1 MTHDEYKN
9 LLISISLE
17 RLDVFLGDLDLGYT
31 DHCIKKRADK
41 GARIA
46 VHIAKKLLDE
56 IDDALDKKERASN
69 QSLYTEK
76 VRDKMN
82 YLLDNC

>member
-31 DHCIKKRADK
+31 DHCIEKRTNKRVRVAVHVAEQLLNQVDDVLKRKKR
-41 GARIA
+41 
-46 VHIAKKLLDE
+46 
-56 IDDALDKKERASN
+56 
-69 QSLYTEK
+69 TEE

-82 YLLDNC
+82 YILENC